1 MGDRVATLTV
11 VLEEDLRA
19 EAAQE
24 LAKLISLIRG
34 VESVT
39 LGEPQDIMQHIERER
54 MRRVMWE
61 EIYDVVISGG
71 KKEK

>member
-1 MGDRVATLTV
+1 MGDRVANLTV

-39 LGEPQDIMQHIERER
+39 LGEPVSIMDHVERQR
-54 MRRVMWE
+54 LRRKMWE
-61 EIYDVVISGG
+61 QIYDVVTGDR
-71 KKEK
+71 EV